1 MALACFILFLA
12 ACGKQESPPSIFEE
26 STEQTGTVTI
36 FSDAPGPRL
45 EESQPA
51 EKPVEETVPP
61 PAPRP
66 ASGIKRKYPPPVPPD
81 APLAPRGPPIPP
93 LYKLE
98 PPPSKFKAFPDFK
111 AEKLGIGECD
121 DYVSQYLVCI
131 NRRVPRNQD
140 AKLAKALEAKVKEW
154 KAKAGTPEGHLAVV
168 QECQSALQRT
178 KKAMQPY
185 RCSWH

>member
-1 MALACFILFLA
+1 FFAG
-12 ACGKQESPPSIFEE
+12 CGKQESPPSIFEE
-26 STEQTGTVTI
+26 SSEQTGTVTI

-51 EKPVEETVPP
+51 EKPLEETKPP
-61 PAPRP
+61 PRP
-66 ASGIKRKYPPPVPPD
+66 APGIKRKYPPPVPPE
-81 APLAPRGPPIPP
+81 APPAPRGPPIPP
-93 LYKLE
+93 RYSLE

-111 AEKLGIGECD
+111 AEKLGIWECD

-131 NRRVPRNQD
+131 NRRVPRNED

-154 KAKAGTPEGHLAVV
+154 KAKAGNPEGRLAVV
-168 QECQSALQRT
+168 QECQSAFKRS

-185 RCSWH
+185 ACTWR